1 MLRPATIASMAPPKL
16 VEIDGFF
23 VEITEAATAARS
35 RLRGHEVLERTG
47 AGDDDDVIVERAGAR
62 ADAVIERVESLRGT
76 IARVCGHVRSAF
88 EEANHPDELKVSF
101 GITLAGELGVPF
113 VSRGTAEASIIIE
126 ATWKKGE

>member
-23 VEITEAATAARS
+23 VEITEAAAVTAG

-47 AGDDDDVIVERAGAR
+47 AGDDDVVVERAGAR

-88 EEANHPDELKVSF
+88 AEANHPDELKVSF

-113 VSRGTAEASIIIE
+113 VSRGTAEASIVIE